1 MSVRDLRVRNGDVEL
16 AGTLY
21 LPTKALPHA
30 TLLMVGG
37 SGPTDRDNDVYF
49 PAIRARLLDAGV
61 AVASFDKRGV
71 GGSTGDWHD
80 GGPAELTADALAEL
94 AHLRNEAGIDPDRV
108 GVFGHSQGGWVV
120 LETAAADRAT
130 AFVITNAGPGVS
142 PYRQERYAVE
152 AGMRADGRP
161 EA

>member
-49 PAIRARLLDAGV
+49 PPIRARLLDAGV

-94 AHLRNEAGIDPDRV
+94 AHLRNEAGIDPRAIGAIQITDRFSLV
-108 GVFGHSQGGWVV
+108 E
-120 LETAAADRAT
+120 LPDDIADDVIGTLRAT
-130 AFVITNAGPGVS
+130 TIK
-142 PYRQERYAVE
+142 
-152 AGMRADGRP
+152 GRKVP
-161 EA
+161 VRRDREHGA